1 MGGTL
6 VPTVFPAVLNPPASG
21 KDKTMSPGKCVFQH
35 CASCSNHAST
45 ERACGQFYCPSC
57 VGCGDDIIAR
67 FNHKTGEWETIT
79 EDTLGISHVKV
90 TVEGPADDVAEVVEA
105 IDERMEEKFALL
117 MSKRIVRS
125 DDETPA

>member
-1 MGGTL
+1 MR
-6 VPTVFPAVLNPPASG
+6 
-21 KDKTMSPGKCVFQH
+21 PGSTCTCQH
-35 CASCSNHAST
+35 CDTYLNHAT
-45 ERACGQFYCPSC
+45 LQRACGHFLCPSC
-57 VGCGDDIIAR
+57 LSCGDDIIAR

-105 IDERMEEKFALL
+105 IDEMMEEKFALL